1 MLLEKIRRHAPLVH
15 HITNWVTIYDCAQIT
30 RSIGALP
37 IMAHMKEEVADMVKL
52 AGALVLNIGTLNHDL
67 LDSMLTAGRAAN
79 AKNIPIVI
87 DIVGCGATPARTE
100 AVKNLMSNLQFAMI
114 KGNAG
119 EIGAAAGV
127 DAVVKGVESI
137 SVSGDLHKITKIFS
151 KTADAVVVVTGPTD
165 IITNGDKIHLC
176 HAGHPLMAKV
186 VGTGCMATSVLGA
199 FASIADNIFD
209 AAICAMNFYGAAG
222 EKAASKASTPMA
234 FKNEFL
240 DCIYRMAHIST

>member
-1 MLLEKIRRHAPLVH
+1 MLLKKIRRHAPLVH

-79 AKNIPIVI
+79 AKSIPIVI

-119 EIGAAAGV
+119 
-127 DAVVKGVESI
+127 
-137 SVSGDLHKITKIFS
+137 
-151 KTADAVVVVTGPTD
+151 
-165 IITNGDKIHLC
+165 
-176 HAGHPLMAKV
+176 
-186 VGTGCMATSVLGA
+186 
-199 FASIADNIFD
+199 
-209 AAICAMNFYGAAG
+209 
-222 EKAASKASTPMA
+222 
-234 FKNEFL
+234 
-240 DCIYRMAHIST
+240 